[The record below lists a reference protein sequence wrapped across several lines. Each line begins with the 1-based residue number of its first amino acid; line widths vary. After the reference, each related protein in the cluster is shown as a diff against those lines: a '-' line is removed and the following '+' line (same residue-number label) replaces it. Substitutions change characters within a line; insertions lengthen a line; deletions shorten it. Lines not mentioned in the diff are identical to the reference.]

1 MSYAVTPQYRHSTHT
16 SRLPFHHMTKG
27 LLILL
32 AVVLVLLQYRF
43 WFGDGGLTELWQLQR
58 TIEEQQQEITVLRER
73 NQALEAEVVNL
84 REGLDAIEERARSDL
99 GMIKEDE
106 TFYQAITPP
115 GQEEPDKGP

>member
-1 MSYAVTPQYRHSTHT
+1 MSEAATSPYRHPARA
-16 SRLPFHHMTKG
+16 SRFTLHHMTKV

-58 TIEEQQQEITVLRER
+58 TIEQQQQEIAALKER

-99 GMIKEDE
+99 GMIKDDE
-106 TFYQAITPP
+106 TFYQAIT
-115 GQEEPDKGP
+115 GPRQDEQ